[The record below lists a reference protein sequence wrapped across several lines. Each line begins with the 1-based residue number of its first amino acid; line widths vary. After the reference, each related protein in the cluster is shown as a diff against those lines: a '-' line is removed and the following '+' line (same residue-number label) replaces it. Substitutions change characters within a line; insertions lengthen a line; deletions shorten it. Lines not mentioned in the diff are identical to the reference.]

1 MARACLLLFLKRWHL
16 DCQYLHARLV
26 ALLTFRE
33 RKMGFISE
41 SLEPKDFAD
50 AMVPYL
56 EDKDLAKT
64 VSRYNAKYAKD
75 HFMASSVAK
84 QIENTLKEYIK

>member
-1 MARACLLLFLKRWHL
+1 
-16 DCQYLHARLV
+16 
-26 ALLTFRE
+26 
-33 RKMGFISE
+33 
-41 SLEPKDFAD
+41 
-50 AMVPYL
+50 MVPYL

>member
-1 MARACLLLFLKRWHL
+1 MPTVVLEAMAFGLPIFTRKVGG
-16 DCQYLHARLV
+16 LV
-26 ALLTFRE
+26 DFFKNE
-33 RKMGFISE
+33 KMGFISE

-50 AMVPYL
+50 AMVSYL

-64 VSRYNAKYAKD
+64 VSLYNAKYAKN